1 MQSFLHHICTFS
13 E

>member
-1 MQSFLHHICTFS
+1 MQSFLHHICTFP